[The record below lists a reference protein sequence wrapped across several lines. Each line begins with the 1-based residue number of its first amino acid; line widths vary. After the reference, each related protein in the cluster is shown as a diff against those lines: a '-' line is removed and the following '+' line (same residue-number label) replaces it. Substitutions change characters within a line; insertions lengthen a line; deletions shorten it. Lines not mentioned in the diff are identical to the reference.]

1 MDNIASQCWE
11 HNIEVLSEQLE
22 SLQITE
28 EASERTIEY
37 MDKISTVPVLVNK
50 NNRQAGLPKN
60 MVPNPGWFDRD
71 RMKFKDW

>member
-1 MDNIASQCWE
+1 
-11 HNIEVLSEQLE
+11 
-22 SLQITE
+22 
-28 EASERTIEY
+28 

-71 RMKFKDW
+71 RMKFKDWWRE